1 MSLLS
6 NTVTARKYW
15 DFDPRS
21 IPECDIWFDA
31 SDTSTLGLTGDV
43 VNTWGNKGSI
53 SMNAVAAS
61 GTVTSGNTE
70 NGLNYL
76 SFPASSQMNFTCA
89 IVNQARTWFIVAR
102 GQTQINITGD
112 PSPTLWGPLN
122 NVTGLSGTNRIFFS
136 RNWHTTYTATLGYH
150 STTVRLQTT
159 TAPNPFATMMVISV
173 VNSASSTL
181 ANGIF
186 INGTSYVLT
195 TNLNAQ
201 SFQEGSVTYS
211 INTASYATASDIC
224 EIIHYG
230 RDLTGP
236 DRKAVESYLMNKW
249 GIKRGNDPLF
259 NPATSLTNTC
269 LVWYDSDV
277 DFNDATSRATS
288 FTFSTGVNIS
298 TWKDKSGNGRDAT
311 FASSGVITTRPTL
324 IQNAVGPKCAVNFAG
339 AAALS
344 NTLSLAT
351 NQSHTLFV
359 VTAPNNTTATFQSVL
374 TINGVSGTRPN
385 MLTIY
390 KSDTNIWW
398 YSGGTSPT
406 NGTIASVPVVASR
419 YDILAFYWEP
429 TPRTQLNING
439 NYVTASSSSPTTLT
453 LNGRMALGATTNA
466 GAYNEPFNG
475 RIAEV
480 LLYDGILTINQ
491 RNRVERYLSLKWNRP
506 IINGI
511 SIVHP
516 YTKYSHSLRPF
527 FPMEIPNCQLWLD
540 GADNS
545 TFTFSSGNNIA
556 TWLDKSGNNRTAT
569 ATGTITNL
577 GNINGRSCT
586 NWTQTTNVAGG
597 GVATYFRGLN
607 NISLTGSS
615 MTVFAVFQMNSTSQ
629 QNSRVVSLGL
639 NGTVDS
645 ANTNY
650 AAPLLR
656 LSNTSF
662 QGFRNGSRSTTDFST
677 VADIPVVATSQF
689 DGTNH
694 TLYVNGTGYTP
705 VASTGSFNITTYVIG
720 NSMAEF
726 NSVWFNGTIGEVL
739 IFNTSLNLA
748 DRQRI
753 EGYLADKWGLR
764 SSFANSHFFTLAK
777 QAIPNVPLTNPL
789 SFLDLALWLDAAD
802 PDADGIL
809 PASGT
814 SVSTWYDKSGN
825 NRHATQATANL
836 RPIFSIDGVY
846 PSIDF
851 TVNTGTG
858 KFLSGTPVMLSL
870 NYGIFVVSRLGPNG
884 SIGNRSVFYVSKS
897 GSNRIYVNTGKPG
910 IDYRSSVIYN
920 TNLTAGTFK
929 SFIGSVSNNN
939 PIMLVISDNSATPN
953 SANEVFYTNGTL
965 QTPTIASNNGHTNVA
980 TDANGYRIGLD
991 FDVATGE
998 ANYLNGFVYEV
1009 IVMLHLPTRQE
1020 RQMIEGYLARKWGL
1034 LSSLPDSHM
1043 FKKIQP

>member
-6 NTVTARKYW
+6 NSVTARAYW

-31 SDTSTLGLTGDV
+31 SDTSTLGLTGNV
-43 VNTWGNKGSI
+43 VNTWANKGSI

-76 SFPASSQMNFTCA
+76 TFPASSQMNFTCA

-102 GQTQINITGD
+102 GETQLNTIGGA
-112 PSPTLWGPLN
+112 SPTVWGPLN
-122 NVTGLSGTNRIFFS
+122 NVSGVSGTNRIIFE
-136 RNWHTTYTATLGYH
+136 RNGNVTYTATLSYH
-150 STTVRLQTT
+150 TTTVRLQTT
-159 TAPNPFATMMVISV
+159 TAPNPFETMMVISV
-173 VNSASSTL
+173 VNSTSSTSL
-181 ANGIF
+181 NGIF
-186 INGTSYVLT
+186 INGTPYTLT
-195 TNLNAQ
+195 TNLNAA

-211 INTASYATASDIC
+211 INTASAASASDIC

-236 DRKAVESYLMNKW
+236 DRKLVEYYLMNKW
-249 GIKRGNDPLF
+249 GINRGNDAQF

-269 LVWYDSDV
+269 LVWYDADV

-298 TWKDKSGNGRDAT
+298 TWIDKSGNGRNAT
-311 FASSGVITTRPTL
+311 FASSGIITTRPTL

-339 AAALS
+339 NGALS

-359 VTAPNNTTATFQSVL
+359 VTAPNNTTASFQGVL
-374 TINGVSGTRPN
+374 TINGVSGTRSN
-385 MLTIY
+385 MLTVY
-390 KSDTNIWW
+390 KSSTNLWW
-398 YSGGTSPT
+398 YSGSTGATDG
-406 NGTIASVPVVASR
+406 NIASVTVATGR
-419 YDILAFYWEP
+419 YDILAFYWSP
-429 TPRTQLNING
+429 TPQTQMNING
-439 NYVTASSSSPTTLT
+439 QYLTAANNSPSSLT
-453 LNGRMALGATTNA
+453 ANGRMALGATTNGGYA
-466 GAYNEPFNG
+466 EAFNG

-480 LLYDGILTINQ
+480 ILYDGILTINQ

-511 SIVHP
+511 SIFHP
-516 YTKYSHSLRPF
+516 YTKYAGFSRPF
-527 FPMEIPNCQLWLD
+527 FPTEIANCQLWLD
-540 GADNS
+540 GADDS
-545 TFTFSSGNNIA
+545 TFTFSSGNNIS

-577 GNINGRSCT
+577 GSINGRSCT

-607 NISLTGSS
+607 NISLTGTS

-629 QNSRVVSLGL
+629 QNSRVLSLGL

-645 ANTNY
+645 ANNNY

-656 LSNTSF
+656 LTNTNF
-662 QGFRNGSRSTTDFST
+662 QGFRNGSRSTTTFST

-726 NSVWFNGTIGEVL
+726 NSVWFNGFIGEVL

-764 SSFANSHFFTLAK
+764 SSFSSSHFFTLAR
-777 QAIPNVPLTNPL
+777 QAIPNAPLINPL
-789 SFLDLALWLDAAD
+789 SFLDLALWLDATD

-814 SVSTWYDKSGN
+814 AVATWYDKSGN
-825 NRHATQATANL
+825 NRHATQATASA
-836 RPIFSIDGVY
+836 RPIFTYDGVY
-846 PSIDF
+846 PAIQF
-851 TVNTGTG
+851 TAV
-858 KFLSGTPVMLSL
+858 SGQTLGGPPVMLSL
-870 NYGIFVVSRLGPNG
+870 NYGIFVVSRSTAGLYRPA
-884 SIGNRSVFYVSKS
+884 FYVNKGS
-897 GSNRIYVNTGKPG
+897 GDRIYIMTGRSGQTYNYIIRYDLLIVDGTTKQQSG
-910 IDYRSSVIYN
+910 IID
-920 TNLTAGTFK
+920 
-929 SFIGSVSNNN
+929 NNN
-939 PIMLVISDNSATPN
+939 PIMMVISDNSGTPSN
-953 SANEVFYTNGTL
+953 TNEVFYTNGRL
-965 QTPTIASNNGHTNVA
+965 ETPISGTTAGGTNVA
-980 TDANGYRIGLD
+980 TDDFGYRLGSETWFIDGSNRFL
-991 FDVATGE
+991 TG
-998 ANYLNGFVYEV
+998 FIYEV
-1009 IVMLHLPTRQE
+1009 IVILHLPTRLE

-1043 FKKIQP
+1043 FKRIQP

>member
-6 NTVTARKYW
+6 NSVTARTSW

-31 SDTSTLGLTGDV
+31 SDTSTLGLTGNV

-112 PSPTLWGPLN
+112 PEPTLWGPLN

-173 VNSASSTL
+173 VNSTSSTTL
-181 ANGIF
+181 NGIF

-236 DRKAVESYLMNKW
+236 DRKAVEAYLMNKW
-249 GIKRGNDPLF
+249 GVKRGNDAQF

-269 LVWYDSDV
+269 LVWYDADV
-277 DFNDATSRATS
+277 NFNDTASRATS
-288 FTFSTGVNIS
+288 FTFASSNNIS
-298 TWKDKSGNGRDAT
+298 GWLDKSGNGRNAT
-311 FASSGVITTRPTL
+311 FASSGVITTRPVLT
-324 IQNAVGPKCAVNFAG
+324 QNAVGSKCAVNFGG

-385 MLTIY
+385 MLTVY

-406 NGTIASVPVVASR
+406 NGTIASVPVVANR

-480 LLYDGILTINQ
+480 ILYDGILTTNQ
-491 RNRVERYLSLKWNRP
+491 RNRVERYLSLKWNL
-506 IINGI
+506 
-511 SIVHP
+511 SIVNAINVFHP
-516 YTKYSHSLRPF
+516 YSRYAGFSRPF
-527 FPMEIPNCQLWLD
+527 YPMEIPNCQLWLD

-607 NISLTGSS
+607 NISITGST

-629 QNSRVVSLGL
+629 EDSRVVSLGL
-639 NGTVDS
+639 SSALDS
-645 ANTNY
+645 TNANYT
-650 AAPLLR
+650 AALTR
-656 LSNTSF
+656 SSSTTF
-662 QGFRNGSRSTTDFST
+662 RAIRNGVGSTTTFSS

-694 TLYVNGTGYTP
+694 TLYVNGITHAS
-705 VASTGSFNITTYVIG
+705 VASTTSFNITTYVIG
-720 NSMAEF
+720 NSMAQL

-739 IFNTSLNLA
+739 IFNTSLNLS

-764 SSFANSHFFTLAK
+764 SSFANSHFFELAK
-777 QAIPNVPLTNPL
+777 RAIPNVPLINPL

-802 PDADGIL
+802 PDADGVL

-814 SVSTWYDKSGN
+814 AVLTWFDKSGN
-825 NRHATQATANL
+825 GRNATQPTVAT
-836 RPIFSIDGVY
+836 RPTFTYDGAY
-846 PSIDF
+846 PAIQFAGVS
-851 TVNTGTG
+851 GQW
-858 KFLSGTPVMLSL
+858 LSGTPVMLSL
-870 NYGIFVVSRLGPNG
+870 NYGIFIVSRATSGTNTPA
-884 SIGNRSVFYVSKS
+884 FYVVKS
-897 GSNRIYVNTGKPG
+897 TTDRIYIQTGRPG
-910 IDYRSSVIYN
+910 VSYSYIVRYDLNI
-920 TNLTAGTFK
+920 TAGTSK
-929 SFIGSVSNNN
+929 SYMGSVANNN
-939 PIMLVISDNSATPN
+939 PIMMVISDNSATPN
-953 SANEVFYTNGTL
+953 TANQIFYTNGRL
-965 QTPTIASNNGHTNVA
+965 ETPITAANNGGTNVA
-980 TDANGYRIGLD
+980 TDSNGYQLGRETWFIDGTTRYL
-991 FDVATGE
+991 TG
-998 ANYLNGFVYEV
+998 FIYEV
-1009 IVMLHLPTRQE
+1009 IVMLHLPTDQE

-1034 LSSLPDSHM
+1034 VSSLPDSHM